1 MIFRKKTSKKNA
13 KKSNLFGF
21 FYKYWL
27 TFVLLAIV
35 FTLIRQ
41 SIFIN
46 KFPYI
51 LESKREVINETMSQ
65 NKAIIL
71 RNNSL
76 VMELK
81 TGSEPNME
89 ILESQA
95 RFRFGYIK
103 DGETYY
109 QIRKSEQEPLI
120 DGVNTDK

>member
-1 MIFRKKTSKKNA
+1 
-13 KKSNLFGF
+13 LFGF

>member
-1 MIFRKKTSKKNA
+1 
-13 KKSNLFGF
+13 
-21 FYKYWL
+21 
-27 TFVLLAIV
+27 
-35 FTLIRQ
+35 
-41 SIFIN
+41 
-46 KFPYI
+46 
-51 LESKREVINETMSQ
+51 
-65 NKAIIL
+65 
-71 RNNSL
+71 
-76 VMELK
+76 MELK